1 MRYFYKF
8 IWLLIIPVMA
18 FGMHKHYVSLTKVDY
33 IKEKNTVQITM
44 KFFLDDIELALEKI
58 HDQPMELAGK
68 TENKLADKYLE
79 DYIRQ
84 NFRIWINEE
93 VYRYTF
99 LGKEYEND
107 QVFFY
112 VELEGVE
119 QINSISIQNSM
130 LFDEFEDQQ
139 NYIKLDM
146 DGVQKTFILVR
157 ANDREI
163 LKL

>member
-1 MRYFYKF
+1 MRYFHKI
-8 IWLLIIPVMA
+8 IWLLIIPLLA

-68 TENKLADKYLE
+68 TENKLADEYLE
-79 DYIRQ
+79 NYIRQ
-84 NFRIWINEE
+84 KFRIWINEE
-93 VYRYTF
+93 AYMYAF

-112 VELEGVE
+112 LELEGVE

-130 LFDEFEDQQ
+130 LLDEFEDQQ
-139 NYIKLDM
+139 NYIKLEL

-157 ANDREI
+157 ANDREM

>member
-1 MRYFYKF
+1 MRYFHKI
-8 IWLLIIPVMA
+8 IWLLIIPLLA
-18 FGMHKHYVSLTKVDY
+18 FGMHKNYISLTKVDY
-33 IKEKNTVQITM
+33 IKEQNTVQITM
-44 KFFLDDIELALEKI
+44 KYFLDDIELALEKI

-84 NFRIWINEE
+84 KFRIWINEE

-112 VELEGVE
+112 LELEGIE
-119 QINSISIQNSM
+119 QINSISVQNSM
-130 LFDEFEDQQ
+130 LFEEFEDQQ

>member
-1 MRYFYKF
+1 MRYFHKI
-8 IWLLIIPVMA
+8 IWLLIIPLLA
-18 FGMHKHYVSLTKVDY
+18 FGMHKNYISLTKVDY
-33 IKEKNTVQITM
+33 IKEQNTVQITM
-44 KFFLDDIELALEKI
+44 KYFLDDIELVLEKI

-84 NFRIWINEE
+84 KFRIWINEE

-112 VELEGVE
+112 LELEGIE
-119 QINSISIQNSM
+119 QINSISVQNSM

>member
-1 MRYFYKF
+1 MRYFHKF
-8 IWLLIIPVMA
+8 IWLLIIPLLA
-18 FGMHKHYVSLTKVDY
+18 FGMHKHYISLTKVDY
-33 IKEKNTVQITM
+33 IKEQNTVQITM

-84 NFRIWINEE
+84 KFRIWINEE
-93 VYRYTF
+93 VNRYTF

-112 VELEGVE
+112 LELEGIE
-119 QINSISIQNSM
+119 QVNSISIQNSM

>member
-8 IWLLIIPVMA
+8 IWLLIIPVLA
-18 FGMHKHYVSLTKVDY
+18 FGMHKHYISLTKVDY
-33 IKEKNTVQITM
+33 IKEQKTIQITM

-93 VYRYTF
+93 VYGYTF

>member
-8 IWLLIIPVMA
+8 IWLLIIPVLA
-18 FGMHKHYVSLTKVDY
+18 FGMHKHYISLTKVDY
-33 IKEKNTVQITM
+33 IKEQKTVQITM